1 MDIRQILFLI
11 VLLSVLG
18 AVAAAFAWLQIR
30 NQKQPNK
37 TTKPMKSIPII
48 HWAARNWRGLAANA
62 IFYALSQWDA
72 AFEHAGM
79 LIFAPLALTTALTL
93 NSFAGYVA
101 FRRTLDEDK
110 ITGKDVEEWKA
121 LDPRTRAIL
130 RVVIFAALFIGTCLV
145 IASRK

>member
-1 MDIRQILFLI
+1 
-11 VLLSVLG
+11 
-18 AVAAAFAWLQIR
+18 
-30 NQKQPNK
+30 
-37 TTKPMKSIPII
+37 MKDIPIL
-48 HWAARNWRGLAANA
+48 HWIARNWRLLAVNA

-79 LIFAPLALTTALTL
+79 LIFAPLALTSAITL
-93 NSFAGYVA
+93 NSFASYLA
-101 FRRTLDEDK
+101 FRRTLDADK
-110 ITGKDVEEWKA
+110 IAGRDVAEWDA